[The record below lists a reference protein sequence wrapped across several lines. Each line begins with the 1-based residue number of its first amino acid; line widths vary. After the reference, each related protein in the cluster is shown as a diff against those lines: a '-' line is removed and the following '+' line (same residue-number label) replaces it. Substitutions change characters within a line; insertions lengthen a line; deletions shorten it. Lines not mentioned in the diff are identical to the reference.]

1 MLDERLR
8 EPVERERARAW
19 LYSTYTRA
27 AQVHYA
33 DVVIPGEGTEPATS
47 AVSALKRLEAQLS
60 EADGEVLA
68 LGRRLLLRLPRAQR
82 EVFWL
87 YEVAQ
92 LPMLDVAR
100 ALGCTR
106 QAAYSRLFRARE
118 RMLEEL
124 PLTAAKDATHG

>member
-1 MLDERLR
+1 MDERLR
-8 EPVERERARAW
+8 GPDERERARAW

-27 AQVHYA
+27 ARAYYA
-33 DVVIPGEGTEPATS
+33 SALFPAVGAEPAS
-47 AVSALKRLEAQLS
+47 SALTRLELQLS

-68 LGRRLLLRLPRAQR
+68 LGRLLLLRLPRAQR

-87 YEVAQ
+87 YEVVQ

-106 QAAYSRLFRARE
+106 PAAYSRLFRARE
-118 RMLEEL
+118 RMLGEL
-124 PLTAAKDATHG
+124 PLAAAKDATHG